1 MTLIKTK
8 EERFTEFFNNLS
20 EKIDIEFNHYLDFE
34 EDITLD
40 DVTDALRDNG
50 AMDVEINYYSVAIKY
65 LMKRDPSL
73 TESLELASEMGY
85 STDNLNSEILAS
97 LLATEHLNLEYYE
110 LNEEIEEFLT
120 ELNK

>member
-1 MTLIKTK
+1 MSLIKTK

-40 DVTDALRDNG
+40 DVTDTLRDNG
-50 AMDVEINYYSVAIKY
+50 AMDVEINYYSAAIKY

-73 TESLELASEMGY
+73 TESLELASELGY
-85 STDNLNSEILAS
+85 ATDSLNSEVLAT
-97 LLATEHLNLEYYE
+97 LLATENLNLEYYE

>member
-1 MTLIKTK
+1 MTLITK
-8 EERFTEFFNNLS
+8 EKRFTEFFNNLS
-20 EKIDIEFNHYLDFE
+20 KKIDIPFNEYLDFE

-40 DVTDALRDNG
+40 DVTDTLRDNG
-50 AMDVEINYYSVAIKY
+50 AMDVEIIYYSAAIKY

-97 LLATEHLNLEYYE
+97 LLATEHLGLEYDE

>member
-40 DVTDALRDNG
+40 DVTDTLRDNG
-50 AMDVEINYYSVAIKY
+50 AMDVEIIYYSAAIKY

-73 TESLELASEMGY
+73 TESLELASELGY
-85 STDNLNSEILAS
+85 ATDSLNSEVLAT
-97 LLATEHLNLEYYE
+97 LLATENLNLEYYE

>member
-40 DVTDALRDNG
+40 DVTDTLRDKG
-50 AMDVEINYYSVAIKY
+50 AMDVEINYYSAAIKY